1 MRFTVRIASAVCLE
15 YIRNASRCLCFVK
28 KIIAI
33 KAPFYYTVYKRGATM
48 KYKVYDGITKNL
60 SDVTL
65 NTVTDAEVLID
76 VLEQLA
82 IESNIEYNYI
92 IVPQVE
98 IEIKF

>member
-1 MRFTVRIASAVCLE
+1 
-15 YIRNASRCLCFVK
+15 
-28 KIIAI
+28 
-33 KAPFYYTVYKRGATM
+33 M

-65 NTVTDAEVLID
+65 NTVADAEVLID

-98 IEIKF
+98 IEIKL